1 LSKKYYIIILCF
13 IFILSGVVK
22 PQDKEKVGINQ
33 VFSQQGGLYNF
44 GEIDKMNIEVSA
56 WGYIKFPGKYII
68 PKGSTLVDLISYSGG
83 PTVDAKLENIRLFR
97 PKNDTL
103 NVTEDEMIIID
114 YNDIF
119 WSDKILRK
127 SNRNMVLKPGD
138 ILVFPGEPRLFFR
151 DNISLVLSVSSV
163 LISLAILILSITQKN

>member
-1 LSKKYYIIILCF
+1 
-13 IFILSGVVK
+13 
-22 PQDKEKVGINQ
+22 
-33 VFSQQGGLYNF
+33 
-44 GEIDKMNIEVSA
+44 
-56 WGYIKFPGKYII
+56 
-68 PKGSTLVDLISYSGG
+68 
-83 PTVDAKLENIRLFR
+83 
-97 PKNDTL
+97 
-103 NVTEDEMIIID
+103 MIIID